1 MRVEKVLNES
11 KAKNATT
18 TKKSGEGSSASEK
31 QKNIAQEERMLN
43 QLKIRNTVN
52 CVRKFMVELN
62 ATERWASASTAKNLA
77 IQLPSAPNRAEGLLE
92 A

>member
-1 MRVEKVLNES
+1 MKVKLRMQLLQRNQVEEAQPLRS
-11 KAKNATT
+11 KRTLL
-18 TKKSGEGSSASEK
+18 KKSECW
-31 QKNIAQEERMLN
+31 N